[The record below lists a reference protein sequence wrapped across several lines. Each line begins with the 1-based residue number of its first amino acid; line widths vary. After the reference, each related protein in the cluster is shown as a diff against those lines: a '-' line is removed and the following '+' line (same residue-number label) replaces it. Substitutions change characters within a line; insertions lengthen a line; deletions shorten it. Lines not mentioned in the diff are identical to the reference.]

1 MEGHRVRVVGL
12 LLALVGLLASCS
24 TYKYTRRAEEAMRL
38 QNWDAAVYY
47 YLEALAQDPGN
58 IKYKMELAR
67 IRMKAAEAHF
77 RRGMA
82 FKEAGALERAQ
93 SEFQM
98 AVQLDPTH
106 QYAEQELVKVRKDLA
121 ILSQEGGAAKLA
133 EMKKEASE
141 MKVKPPILNPAS
153 NEPMTLSFP
162 NQTNVKDIYRA
173 IGQAFGINILFDP
186 KLRDNK
192 LSIELRNVTARQA
205 LESVMQAAGHFYK
218 VLDEKTVIV
227 AEDTPQN
234 RRDYED
240 LVVKT
245 FYLSNADVKDIN
257 NMLRALIDARRIATN
272 EQLNSVVIRDTAD
285 KVAIA
290 ERLIN
295 ANDKA
300 KAEVLVDI
308 QLIQV
313 DSNKLREI
321 GTELS
326 NYSPVFTVDSTQ
338 LGGSATSGAVPLSNI
353 GDITRS
359 MWSVVLPTLTVNL
372 IKSAGEAETL
382 AQPELRITEGQKGS
396 LVIGNQQ
403 PIPTTTFNTSTTIGS
418 NIVPITAFQYKD
430 VGIKIEIEPRVHHN
444 NEVTLK
450 LKIEASEFTGNQT
463 LNGQTMPTFGT
474 RNIDSVIRLKD
485 GETSLLAGLIKYNKT
500 TSTSGIPFLSEIPL
514 IGPLFQDNL
523 KNYTRTDLVLTL
535 TPHIIRNPD
544 ITEADLAPLWVGTE
558 NRITIFGNSPRVRSA
573 APESPLGGPKG
584 GPGID
589 VEEQPVTPPGGVG
602 EMPQGSGGIPMPGV
616 RNPRLKVP
624 PRQPE
629 QPVAPPAE
637 PTEPP
642 GTQSQAQVQPGSGA
656 SATTAAVTAQGS
668 GATASVVSQTVAAQ
682 DLALGATAQP
692 KASSGDLAVLN
703 FYPAR
708 LPLLVGKEG
717 ELTVVLDPGP
727 GGVDGPLHLAYD
739 PARLEVTR
747 VVGGELPG
755 TAGPVQA
762 EVTHS
767 PALGWITVGWTRTV
781 VGSGTLVRMTVRPRQ
796 AGEIQVIFAGPVA
809 DVVSQ
814 GATVVAL
821 APGVAGAA
829 Q

>member
-1 MEGHRVRVVGL
+1 MRGKRTLAVVLLLVVGL
-12 LLALVGLLASCS
+12 VGSCS
-24 TYKYTRRAEEAMRL
+24 TYKYTRRANDAMRVE
-38 QNWDAAVYY
+38 NWDAAVYY

-58 IKYKMELAR
+58 VRYKMELER
-67 IRMKAAEAHF
+67 VRTRAAEQHF
-77 RRGMA
+77 RRGMR
-82 FKEAGALERAQ
+82 FRDAGALERAQ

-106 QYAEQELVKVRKDLA
+106 QYAERELEKVRQDLA
-121 ILSQEGGAAKLA
+121 VLSQQGGAAKLA
-133 EMKKEASE
+133 EMKREAAE
-141 MKVKPPILNPAS
+141 MKVKPPVLSPAS

-186 KLRDNK
+186 KLRDTK

-227 AEDTPQN
+227 VEDTPQN

-245 FYLSNADVKDIN
+245 FFLSNADVKDIN

-300 KAEVLVDI
+300 KAEVLVDV

-313 DSNKLREI
+313 DSNKMREI

-326 NYSPVFTVDSTQ
+326 SYSPVFSVDPSQ
-338 LGGSATSGAVPLSNI
+338 LGGNPTTGSVPLSKI

-359 MWSVVLPTLTVNL
+359 MWSVVLPTLTINL

-396 LVIGNQQ
+396 LVIGNEQ
-403 PIPTTTFNTSTTIGS
+403 PIPTTTFNTSTTIGTS
-418 NIVPITAFQYKD
+418 VVPITAFQYKD

-500 TSTSGIPFLSEIPL
+500 TSTSGIPFLSDIPI
-514 IGPLFQDNL
+514 IGSLFQDNL

-544 ITEADLAPLWVGTE
+544 ITEEDLAPLWVGTE

-573 APESPLGGPKG
+573 AGASPLGESGE
-584 GPGID
+584 PGLRIGNEIMPLPSRESG
-589 VEEQPVTPPGGVG
+589 EEAPPAGTETPP
-602 EMPQGSGGIPMPGV
+602 PGV
-616 RNPRLKVP
+616 RGPRIAIP
-624 PRQPE
+624 GRQPP
-629 QPVAPPAE
+629 QPTPQ

-642 GTQSQAQVQPGSGA
+642 EPPGGQAKLNAPAPGA
-656 SATTAAVTAQGS
+656 AATSAATATAAQGS
-668 GATASVVSQTVAAQ
+668 DPVVSARARGGAGELSVVS
-682 DLALGATAQP
+682 
-692 KASSGDLAVLN
+692 
-703 FYPAR
+703 FYPSR
-708 LPLLVGKEG
+708 LPLLMGKEG

-727 GGVDGPLHLAYD
+727 AGVDGPLHLAYD
-739 PARLEVTR
+739 PTKLEVTG
-747 VVGGELPG
+747 VEAGELPG
-755 TAGPVQA
+755 PKGSMRT
-762 EVTHS
+762 EVS
-767 PALGWITVGWTRTV
+767 YKAVPGWISVGWNDTA
-781 VGSGTLVRMTVRPRQ
+781 VGSGTIVRLTVRPRQ
-796 AGEIQVIFAGPVA
+796 PGDSQVIFAGPVGH
-809 DVVSQ
+809 VSSE

-821 APGVAGAA
+821 PVDAVETSK
-829 Q
+829 